1 MATLKELKDLMANS
15 NLTDQQIAELIST
28 LTSMQKA
35 NEGNSQAV
43 SLPLELLELLRKC
56 TSNRGANLVCPKC
69 GVWLSPRTESGKA
82 DSDISVRIAKRPL
95 EIPMVLCSTI
105 QGCQ

>member
-1 MATLKELKDLMANS
+1 MATLKELKELMAKS

-43 SLPLELLELLRKC
+43 SLPLTRPPVSSKC
-56 TSNRGANLVCPKC
+56 ATAKSLI
-69 GVWLSPRTESGKA
+69 WS
-82 DSDISVRIAKRPL
+82 RIASIVP
-95 EIPMVLCSTI
+95 ESFSAH
-105 QGCQ
+105 

>member
-1 MATLKELKDLMANS
+1 MATLKELKELMAKS

-43 SLPLELLELLRKC
+43 FLPLELLELL
-56 TSNRGANLVCPKC
+56 SNNK
-69 GVWLSPRTESGKA
+69 SK
-82 DSDISVRIAKRPL
+82 
-95 EIPMVLCSTI
+95 
-105 QGCQ
+105 